1 MTLTNIITKSIFVS
15 GISFMMS
22 YFPTVDFGVDASLLE
37 SSEISTVNGASSIVA
52 LPSVVASTSVA
63 ASPSV
68 VASPSVAASP
78 AVLVFSKTTGYRHK
92 SIEAGK
98 AAFTKM
104 AAEKKFEVEFTEDA
118 GQFTTANLKRF
129 KAVVFLN
136 TTGDVLDNEQQ
147 AVFEKFI
154 QAGGGYLGIH
164 SATDCEYDWPW
175 YGKLAGAYFLSHP
188 GPKNVLN
195 GKYYVV
201 DKNNPAT
208 KGMPAEFERSDEF
221 YSFKQIDPSI
231 HVLVKIDEKSYEGGK
246 NGDNHPMSWYHD
258 FDGGRAF
265 YTAMGHTDETFS
277 EPLFLNH
284 VYAGLQYAMGK

>member
-1 MTLTNIITKSIFVS
+1 MTLLNIISKSILAS
-15 GISFMMS
+15 CISLVVYFSSSNNFNDSIAWICPKISVNDIHSLSVNSSS
-22 YFPTVDFGVDASLLE
+22 YD
-37 SSEISTVNGASSIVA
+37 
-52 LPSVVASTSVA
+52 
-63 ASPSV
+63 SP
-68 VASPSVAASP
+68 AASP
-78 AVLVFSKTTGYRHK
+78 AVLVFSKTNGYRHK

-104 AAEKKFEVEFTEDA
+104 AAEKNFTVEFTEDST
-118 GQFTTANLKRF
+118 QFTTANLKRF

-136 TTGDVLDNEQQ
+136 TTGNVLSDEEQT
-147 AVFEKFI
+147 VFEKFI

-164 SATDCEYDWPW
+164 SATDCEYNWAW

-188 GPKNVLN
+188 GPKNVLK
-195 GKYYVV
+195 GKFYVV
-201 DKNNPAT
+201 DKNHPST

-221 YSFKQIDPSI
+221 YSFKQIDPTI
-231 HVLVKIDEKSYEGGK
+231 NVLVKIDEKSYEGGK

-284 VYAGLQYAMGK
+284 VYAGLQYAIGK

>member
-1 MTLTNIITKSIFVS
+1 MIITNIFTKSILAS
-15 GISFMMS
+15 CISVLI
-22 YFPTVDFGVDASLLE
+22 YL
-37 SSEISTVNGASSIVA
+37 
-52 LPSVVASTSVA
+52 
-63 ASPSV
+63 SPSDKFNADSISSASAGKYV
-68 VASPSVAASP
+68 VDVNPLPAVSATAASP
-78 AVLVFSKTTGYRHK
+78 AVLVFSKTNGYRHK
-92 SIEAGK
+92 SIEAGQ
-98 AAFTKM
+98 AAFRKM
-104 AAEKKFEVEFTEDA
+104 AAEKKFTVEFTEDST
-118 GQFTTANLKRF
+118 QFTAANLKRF

-136 TTGDVLDNEQQ
+136 TTGDVLGDEQQ
-147 AVFEKFI
+147 LAFEQFI

-164 SATDCEYDWPW
+164 SATDCEYKWPW

-195 GKYYVV
+195 GRFYVV
-201 DKNNPAT
+201 DRNHPST

-221 YSFKQIDPSI
+221 YSFKQIDSSI
-231 HVLVKIDEKSYEGGK
+231 NVLIKIDEKSYEGGK

-284 VYAGLQYAMGK
+284 VYAGLQYAIGQ